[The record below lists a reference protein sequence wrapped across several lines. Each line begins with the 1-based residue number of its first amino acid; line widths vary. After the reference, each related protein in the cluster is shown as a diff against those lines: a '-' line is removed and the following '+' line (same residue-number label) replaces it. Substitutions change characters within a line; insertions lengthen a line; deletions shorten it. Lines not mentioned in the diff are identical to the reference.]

1 MDARES
7 LRNKRLAG
15 LRNIAGKQ
23 HTSWMSGRTVKARPA
38 GILRR
43 YRPLFLA
50 LAIFLLGNTIAK
62 RGRLEDNAYLLSGHC
77 GDRALA
83 VSADGRET
91 EMSVGELSWYIIRM
105 ERAVN
110 EQALRYN
117 ADDPKAY
124 WKLRISNRDEAS
136 YIYELAKDTV
146 TDYATRD
153 LIYAREAEAAGF
165 VPDAEEM
172 QKIRYEAEREWLKL
186 TEREKS
192 ATGLDADTLQRAMER
207 ERTAAAY
214 MRSLGEEG
222 TEGVDVGG
230 AYYASLKE
238 RYQVDMLPELEGQL
252 RLGMI
257 TIN

>member
-15 LRNIAGKQ
+15 LRNIAGK
-23 HTSWMSGRTVKARPA
+23 HNTSWLAGRSSKPRPA

-50 LAIFLLGNTIAK
+50 LAIFMLGNTIAK
-62 RGRLEDNAYLLSGHC
+62 RGRLEDNAYLLAEHSA
-77 GDRALA
+77 DTAL
-83 VSADGRET
+83 VLSADGVRT
-91 EMSVGELSWYIIRM
+91 DMSVGELSWYIVRM

-124 WKLRISNRDEAS
+124 WKLRISNYDQAS

-165 VPDAEEM
+165 ALDDEE
-172 QKIRYEAEREWLKL
+172 QRKIRYDAEREWLKL

-192 ATGLDADTLQRAMER
+192 ATGLEADDIQRAMER

-214 MRSLGEEG
+214 MSSLRDQGIED
-222 TEGVDVGG
+222 VDVGG
-230 AYYASLKE
+230 SYYAVIRE
-238 RYQVDMLPELEGQL
+238 NYQAELLPEVDEQL

>member
-7 LRNKRLAG
+7 IRNKRLAG
-15 LRNIAGKQ
+15 LRNIAGKHNVPRMAGQ
-23 HTSWMSGRTVKARPA
+23 NVRKRPA

-50 LAIFLLGNTIAK
+50 LAIFMLGNTIAK
-62 RGRLEDNAYLLSGHC
+62 RGRLEDNAYLLAEHR
-77 GDRALA
+77 GDTAL
-83 VSADGRET
+83 VLSADGVQT
-91 EMSVGELSWYIIRM
+91 AMSVGELSWYIIRM

-124 WKLRISNRDEAS
+124 WKLRISNYDEAS

-165 VPDAEEM
+165 TPEEEETT
-172 QKIRYEAEREWLKL
+172 KIRYDAEREWLKL
-186 TEREKS
+186 TERERE
-192 ATGLDADTLQRAMER
+192 ATGLEAEDIQRVMER

-214 MRSLGEEG
+214 MTSLRDRGIED
-222 TEGVDVGG
+222 VDVGG
-230 AYYASLKE
+230 SYYAVIRE
-238 RYQVDMLPELEGQL
+238 NYQVEVLPEVSEQL